1 MKRIILPL
9 TLLASALL
17 NVGCGNSS
25 NAVAPTTTVKNGNI
39 YYVRTNKGAP
49 GTVRTVAEDG
59 TGGKLVF
66 ENGDV
71 LVSAPQ
77 SGKMVLITVDSVAH
91 TRSLALADSAGTIL
105 KQLSVAGSPTLA
117 ELSPDGKKICY
128 GFASGV
134 SSQSSEL
141 HLINSDGTNDIKIPM
156 SGAWE
161 SVVAFSPDSK
171 MLVFYADDG
180 TFPNNKLYVI
190 NSDGTNLRMLADNAA
205 GISDGFGGLAWSPAG
220 DKILFMRADSMKSE
234 GYDIWSISPTK
245 PETANLT
252 ADIDQAM
259 LPMFSPDGKT
269 IAFVSGAI
277 DSTNIDIWLM
287 NADGTNKR
295 NLTKTP
301 VASDAELHPRWSPD
315 GKKLLCLSFDLSS
328 TSNVFTGKL
337 KLVDV
342 ATGTSSILTGTPD
355 VAYAFWGR

>member
-1 MKRIILPL
+1 MKRIIFPL
-9 TLLASALL
+9 TLLASTLL
-17 NVGCGNSS
+17 NAGCGNSS

-39 YYVRTNKGAP
+39 YYVRTNNGAP
-49 GTVRTVAEDG
+49 GTVRTVGEDG

-105 KQLSVAGSPTLA
+105 KQLSVVGSPTLA

-128 GFASGV
+128 AFAATATTTG
-134 SSQSSEL
+134 QAYEL
-141 HLINSDGTNDIKIPM
+141 HLINSDGTNDIKIPT

-171 MLVFYADDG
+171 MLVFYNADG
-180 TFPNNKLYVI
+180 KFPNNKLYVI

-205 GISDGFGGLAWSPAG
+205 GINDGFGGLAWSPAG
-220 DKILFMRADSMKSE
+220 DKILFMRADSTKSE
-234 GYDIWSISPTK
+234 AYDIWSISPTK

-259 LPMFSPDGKT
+259 LPAFSPDGKT

-328 TSNVFTGKL
+328 TSNVFT
-337 KLVDV
+337 
-342 ATGTSSILTGTPD
+342 
-355 VAYAFWGR
+355 